1 MTGKIFR
8 SIFIV
13 TGSVLLLCVII
24 VFAVTFNYYT
34 GELKDALSKQAQ
46 YVAAGVESGGMEV

>member
-24 VFAVTFNYYT
+24 VFSVPFN
-34 GELKDALSKQAQ
+34 
-46 YVAAGVESGGMEV
+46 